1 MAWGHAVAAI
11 VEDAASQKSLG
22 FHPFGLMIGDLLIQP
37 RLDGIEESPIENRRL
52 LAFEDFAFE
61 CDFADIEAIA
71 Q

>member
-1 MAWGHAVAAI
+1 
-11 VEDAASQKSLG
+11 
-22 FHPFGLMIGDLLIQP
+22 MIGDLLIQP